1 MEKPPTNY
9 HNATNHGI
17 QYEAASLRLRFLTP
31 LVAVI
36 VLLVMVLAVS
46 LFYFESESRSHG
58 LIHERLTRTQTVAK
72 DYYEKSVLND
82 ANALR
87 SIMNA
92 LLRDK
97 ALSEVFASY
106 DREALLADTEALF
119 KELKR
124 DYNITHFYFTKPD
137 RVNLLR
143 VHAPGRHGDTI
154 DRVTTLRAEQNST
167 LSYGVELG
175 PLGTFTLRV
184 VSPWHDSRTG
194 RLIGYLELGM
204 EIDHVIDRL
213 RDIFGF
219 DVAVAIQKNYLNREK
234 WEDGMRVLGRTVDW
248 DRFPHV
254 VMSSEIYG
262 ELSPVLSDHFKQ
274 ATHAPGNDVIE
285 VERDDH
291 SYWMLSM
298 PLVDARGRS
307 IAEMTLLADVS
318 YEMNVVERT
327 AIAVGISVFIL
338 GGLLIAFFSVQ
349 ATRVSQRIEQEQN
362 LLEQLATHDS
372 LTNLYTRRMFHE
384 HLENEL
390 VRSTRFNHPLS
401 LLLIDIDKFKL
412 INDTYGHPAG
422 DKVLQKLSERLLKD
436 SRGTDFLCRYGGE
449 EIAIILPETDTD
461 DAQEIAERIKLTVS
475 ALPIQFDDM
484 QSLSVTV
491 SIGVATYP
499 QHGDTDTFLI
509 SAADSALYDAKQQ
522 GRNRVCTYRSKEKN
536 QPLSRS

>member
-9 HNATNHGI
+9 HNDTNPGI

-46 LFYFESESRSHG
+46 LFYFESESRSLG

-106 DREALLADTEALF
+106 DREALLAYTEALF

-124 DYNITHFYFTKPD
+124 DYNVTHFYFTKPD

-143 VHAPGRHGDTI
+143 VHAPGRHGDRI

-219 DVAVAIQKNYLNREK
+219 DVAVAIQ
-234 WEDGMRVLGRTVDW
+234 
-248 DRFPHV
+248 
-254 VMSSEIYG
+254 
-262 ELSPVLSDHFKQ
+262 
-274 ATHAPGNDVIE
+274 
-285 VERDDH
+285 
-291 SYWMLSM
+291 
-298 PLVDARGRS
+298 
-307 IAEMTLLADVS
+307 
-318 YEMNVVERT
+318 
-327 AIAVGISVFIL
+327 
-338 GGLLIAFFSVQ
+338 
-349 ATRVSQRIEQEQN
+349 
-362 LLEQLATHDS
+362 
-372 LTNLYTRRMFHE
+372 
-384 HLENEL
+384 
-390 VRSTRFNHPLS
+390 
-401 LLLIDIDKFKL
+401 
-412 INDTYGHPAG
+412 
-422 DKVLQKLSERLLKD
+422 
-436 SRGTDFLCRYGGE
+436 
-449 EIAIILPETDTD
+449 
-461 DAQEIAERIKLTVS
+461 
-475 ALPIQFDDM
+475 
-484 QSLSVTV
+484 
-491 SIGVATYP
+491 
-499 QHGDTDTFLI
+499 
-509 SAADSALYDAKQQ
+509 
-522 GRNRVCTYRSKEKN
+522 
-536 QPLSRS
+536 